1 MPTAKE
7 RLTHLLTLAAE
18 GPAQRA
24 ALVGEL
30 ADLVLDWP
38 SDYPDAMRPPVSAL
52 FEMTVRETDDKTR
65 AELAPRLGGHSELPL
80 HLLNEFFLCAPARVR
95 REVLTRNALTEEED
109 AESAVLPPTP
119 DKAALID
126 IARSTSV
133 ADFTMA
139 AARALGIAPRTL
151 RTILADDSAE
161 ALAILCKGARLDRA
175 AFSALALLNA
185 DGEGDP
191 VTRLLAYDTIPQ
203 RAADRLTAHWR
214 AQALQAPAEHAQAA
228 E

>member
-7 RLTHLLTLAAE
+7 RLTHLLALASE

-38 SDYPDAMRPPVSAL
+38 SDYPGAMRPPVMAL

-80 HLLNEFFLCAPARVR
+80 HLLNEFFLCAPARLR
-95 REVLTRNALTEEED
+95 REVLTRNALSED
-109 AESAVLPPTP
+109 DAATAQPSQTP
-119 DKAALID
+119 DAAGLVD
-126 IARSTSV
+126 
-133 ADFTMA
+133 
-139 AARALGIAPRTL
+139 AARRANTSDFAQTASVALGIAAATL

-175 AFSALALLNA
+175 AFSALALLKANN
-185 DGEGDP
+185 EGDP

-214 AQALQAPAEHAQAA
+214 AQADQATAEHAQAA